1 MPKPG
6 ARRKCPLG
14 PGATLIPV
22 FRTLHPRLMLLA
34 CAAFAWTAGLHAAE
48 RVTLR
53 NGFSYD
59 CAHREPLDNGRVR
72 LFLTAD
78 ANASYIDLPAAEIES
93 VAAVP
98 DPPPATAP
106 AAAKANASMHD
117 LLASAGAQHDI
128 DVELLAS
135 VIHAESDGRANAV
148 SRTGAQGLM
157 QLMPQTA
164 RQLGVH
170 DSFRPD
176 ENINGGTAYLDALLT
191 RYHDNLALALAAY
204 NAGPV
209 AVDKYHGIPPYRET
223 RAYVARVMT
232 EFKRR
237 KLQLAHAA
245 IAPVNPQLAQ
255 TASAAH

>member
-1 MPKPG
+1 MPQR
-6 ARRKCPLG
+6 AVCRKCPLG

-22 FRTLHPRLMLLA
+22 FRTLHSRIILLA

-59 CAHREPLDNGRVR
+59 CAHREPLNNGRIR
-72 LFLTAD
+72 LFLSAD
-78 ANASYIDLPAAEIES
+78 ANASYIDLPATEIES

-98 DPPPATAP
+98 EPPAATAP
-106 AAAKANASMHD
+106 TTAKTDSSVRD
-117 LLASAGAQHDI
+117 LLPSAGAQHDI

-157 QLMPQTA
+157 QLMPETA

-176 ENINGGTAYLDALLT
+176 ENINGGTAYLDTLLT

-204 NAGPV
+204 NAGPA
-209 AVDKYHGIPPYRET
+209 AVDRYRGIPPYRET

-245 IAPVNPQLAQ
+245 NAPVNAQLAQ